1 MLTAQRDDA
10 AALAADAT
18 TRGWDV
24 ETERHL
30 RLISRLTTLIDE
42 AATRPTAM

>member
-1 MLTAQRDDA
+1 MLTRQRDDA

-18 TRGWDV
+18 NRGWDA

-30 RLISRLTTLIDE
+30 RLITRLNQLIDQ
-42 AATRPTAM
+42 AATRPM